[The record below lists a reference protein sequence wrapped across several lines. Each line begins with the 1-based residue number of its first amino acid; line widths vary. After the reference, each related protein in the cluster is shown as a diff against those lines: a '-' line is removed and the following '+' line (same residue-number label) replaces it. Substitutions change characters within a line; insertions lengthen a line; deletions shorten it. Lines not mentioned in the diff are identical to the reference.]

1 MTEMR
6 LRKEVNQTVQTTES
20 YVYGTLIYSGVNE
33 RAKECGIGIIT
44 YNGECLTPRPL

>member
-20 YVYGTLIYSGVNE
+20 YVYGTLLLYLDYISWLVAIYGSLW
-33 RAKECGIGIIT
+33 CI
-44 YNGECLTPRPL
+44 L